1 MSALMLTILLLL
13 IAAVALLLI
22 AGSRRPPGVTD
33 DRDTVNTAFYQRRLQ
48 ELEED
53 EAQGVVAERPE
64 MVRELQQT
72 LLLDVPGQQP
82 PQARQVSRLWLLPGA
97 LVLVLASL
105 GLYLQTGGL
114 PQVLAWQQVKNEL
127 PALRAQ
133 VMDPNAKPL
142 SMEQLARLALGI
154 RSELQQDPQNVND
167 WMMLGRLGMVLN
179 NAATAGQA
187 FRHALQLS
195 PQDAEAKLS
204 YAEVLT
210 RSSDQQDN
218 QQATAL
224 LDEMAAADGSNLRIL
239 GLLAFN
245 AFERQRYAQAI
256 EVWQK
261 MLQLL
266 PPDDARVAMI
276 QRSIEQAK
284 TESGKQNSHLA
295 LTVSLA
301 AGAEKMLPA
310 GGVLYISVS
319 DGSTPVPVAVKKMPL
334 SHFPLSLTLD
344 DSNAMM
350 PQRLLSAQHQV
361 QVRVRISRNGS
372 ANPQPGDW
380 FGQSAVTPYD
390 GQQQLA
396 VEINQ
401 QVTGG
406 NQ

>member
-1 MSALMLTILLLL
+1 MSALLLTLLALL
-13 IAAVALLLI
+13 IAACLLFVL
-22 AGSRRPPGVTD
+22 AWRRNSGSVS
-33 DRDTVNTAFYQRRLQ
+33 DRDTLNQTFYHQRLR

-72 LLLDVPGQQP
+72 LLLDVPP
-82 PQARQVSRLWLLPGA
+82 HSSQAERQVSRWVLLPG
-97 LVLVLASL
+97 VLLLLAVSI
-105 GLYLQTGGL
+105 GFYLKTGGL
-114 PQVLAWQQVKNEL
+114 SQVLAWQQVNNEL

-133 VMDPNAKPL
+133 VMDPQARPL

-154 RSELQQDPQNVND
+154 RSKLQRDPTNLND

-179 NAATAGQA
+179 NASTASQA
-187 FRHALQLS
+187 FRHALQLA
-195 PQDAEAKLS
+195 PTDEQVRLS

-210 RSSDQQDN
+210 RSEDPQDN
-218 QQATAL
+218 SQATAML
-224 LDEMAAADGSNLRIL
+224 EEMARHDGSDLRVL

-245 AFERQRYAQAI
+245 AFGQQRYAEAI
-256 EVWQK
+256 SAWQK

-266 PPDDARVAMI
+266 PADDRRVLMI

-284 TESGKQNSHLA
+284 SASGKQNSQLA
-295 LTVSLA
+295 LTVTLSPA
-301 AGAEKMLPA
+301 AEKMLPE

-319 DGSTPVPVAVKKMPL
+319 DGNSPVPVAVKKLPL

-350 PQRLLSAQHQV
+350 PQRLLSAQHQL
-361 QVRVRISRNGS
+361 QVRVRISRDGS

-380 FGQSAVTPYD
+380 FGLSAVTPFA
-390 GQQQLA
+390 GQQQMA
-396 VEINQ
+396 VEINRQ
-401 QVTGG
+401 MSSAGR
-406 NQ
+406 

>member
-1 MSALMLTILLLL
+1 MSALLLTLLALL
-13 IAAVALLLI
+13 IAACLLFVL
-22 AGSRRPPGVTD
+22 AWRRNSGSVS
-33 DRDTVNTAFYQRRLQ
+33 DRDTLNQTFYHQRLR

-72 LLLDVPGQQP
+72 LLLDVP
-82 PQARQVSRLWLLPGA
+82 PQTSLRERPIGRWVLLPG
-97 LVLVLASL
+97 VLLLL
-105 GLYLQTGGL
+105 GVSIGFYLKTGGL
-114 PQVLAWQQVKNEL
+114 SQVLAWQQVKNEL

-133 VMDPNAKPL
+133 VMDPQARPL

-154 RSELQQDPQNVND
+154 RSELQRDPTNLND

-179 NAATAGQA
+179 NASTASQA
-187 FRHALQLS
+187 FRHALQLA
-195 PQDAEAKLS
+195 PTDEQVRLS

-210 RSSDQQDN
+210 RSEDPQDN
-218 QQATAL
+218 SQATAML
-224 LDEMAAADGSNLRIL
+224 EEMARHDGSDLRVL

-245 AFERQRYAQAI
+245 AFSQQRYAEAI
-256 EVWQK
+256 SAWQK

-266 PPDDARVAMI
+266 PADDRRVLMI

-284 TESGKQNSHLA
+284 SASGKQNSQLA
-295 LTVSLA
+295 LTVTLSPA
-301 AGAEKMLPA
+301 AEKMLPE

-319 DGSTPVPVAVKKMPL
+319 DGNSPVPVAVKKLPL

-350 PQRLLSAQHQV
+350 PQRLLSAQHQL
-361 QVRVRISRNGS
+361 QVRVRISRDGS

-380 FGQSAVTPYD
+380 FGLSAVTPFA
-390 GQQQLA
+390 GQQQMA
-396 VEINQ
+396 VEINRQ
-401 QVTGG
+401 M
-406 NQ
+406 